1 MTSSTEARRWRRS
14 SSGGSSN
21 GTRAAAR
28 ERLAREILCATVDSW
43 TRKARAI
50 SSVDSPPRSR
60 SVSATRESGDSTGWH
75 AMKMSRSRSS
85 LTTLGSLA
93 SPSSDAARV
102 GSFCSRVRSRRMR
115 STPRRLPTAISHA
128 AGLRGTPVSGHCS
141 SAATS
146 ASWAMSSATPTS
158 PTDRA
163 SPAMSRAASIRHTAS
178 ISRRTVSAVVMA
190 FRALKCGRLDPGRF
204 GGADL
209 GWDIRLPGDLAQL
222 DKGVTAERAA
232 LRPLHRLVLRGA
244 VDDPEPAHDLLGL
257 GERTVL
263 DGGHG
268 AVEVDASTAV
278 WREQAVD
285 REQDTRLAQLL
296 VVAAHRGA
304 GGVGTGHPL
313 VAGLGDVG
321 VDKHEKPHGR
331 VLLWCGG
338 ALLVAPCQHDVERDS
353 RF

>member
-75 AMKMSRSRSS
+75 AMKMRRSRSS
-85 LTTLGSLA
+85 LTALGSLA
-93 SPSSDAARV
+93 SSSSNAARV

-178 ISRRTVSAVVMA
+178 ISRRTVSAGVKTCG
-190 FRALKCGRLDPGRF
+190 ALKCGLDPGCF

-209 GWDIRLPGDLAQL
+209 GWEIHLAGDLAQL

-232 LRPLHRLVLRGA
+232 LRPLHRLVLGGT

-263 DGGHG
+263 EGGHG

-278 WREQAVD
+278 RREQAVA

-321 VDKHEKPHGR
+321 VDK
-331 VLLWCGG
+331 
-338 ALLVAPCQHDVERDS
+338 
-353 RF
+353 

>member
-50 SSVDSPPRSR
+50 SSVDSLPRSR

-85 LTTLGSLA
+85 LTAVGSLA
-93 SPSSDAARV
+93 SSSSDAARV
-102 GSFCSRVRSRRMR
+102 GSFCSRGRSRRMR

-158 PTDRA
+158 PTDRV

-178 ISRRTVSAVVMA
+178 TSRRTVSAVVMV
-190 FRALKCGRLDPGRF
+190 FGVLKCGRLDPGRF
-204 GGADL
+204 GGGADL
-209 GWDIRLPGDLAQL
+209 GWETRLPGDLAQL
-222 DKGVTAERAA
+222 DKRVTAERAA
-232 LRPLHRLVLRGA
+232 LRPLHRLVLGGA
-244 VDDPEPAHDLLGL
+244 VDDPEPTHDLLSL
-257 GERTVL
+257 CERTVL

-268 AVEVDASTAV
+268 AVEVDAGTAV
-278 WREQAVD
+278 RREQAVE

-296 VVAAHRGA
+296 VVATHRGA
-304 GGVGTGHPL
+304 GGVGAEHPL
-313 VAGLGDVG
+313 VAGLGDFG

-338 ALLVAPCQHDVERDS
+338 PLW
-353 RF
+353 